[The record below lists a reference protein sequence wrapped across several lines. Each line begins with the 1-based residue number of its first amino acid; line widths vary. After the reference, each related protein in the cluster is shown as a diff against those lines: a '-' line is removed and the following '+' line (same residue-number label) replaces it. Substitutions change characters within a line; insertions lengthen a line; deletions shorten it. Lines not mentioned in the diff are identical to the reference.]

1 MFLADYHMHTNYS
14 IDSNVSIR
22 DRVQWAINN
31 NIQEICLT
39 DHLEPLSED
48 DIILFNIDT
57 SIETTP
63 PDKYRVHNY
72 EQYKKE
78 IQQAQAEFGD
88 KIKIKFGAELGLMP
102 ELYEDGKRIIA
113 SNDFDFVIG
122 STHQVGDTRLFP
134 NCPFYDNK
142 TKIQAFNEYLES
154 IYNNTK
160 NITCYDIY
168 GHIDYVYR
176 YSHYE
181 NNKLDYNEHKE
192 LIDAILKNL
201 VEQGKGLEVNLS
213 GVRYGHNSFHPSL
226 PILKAFKSLGG
237 EIVTVG
243 SDTHNLQEVNPLII
257 QAQEVLKEA
266 GFKYLA
272 TFDKRKPNFVK
283 F

>member
-1 MFLADYHMHTNYS
+1 MFIADYHMHTNYS
-14 IDSNVSIR
+14 IDSQISIH
-22 DRVQWAINN
+22 DRVLWAINN
-31 NIQEICLT
+31 DIQEICLT
-39 DHLEPLSED
+39 DHLEPLSKE

-57 SIETTP
+57 NIETTP

-72 EQYKKE
+72 EQYKKD
-78 IQQAQAEFGD
+78 IQHAQQEFGD

-102 ELYEDGKRIIA
+102 ELYEDGKKIIA

-122 STHQVGDTRLFP
+122 STHQVGDSRLFP
-134 NCPFYDNK
+134 NCKFYDNK

-154 IYNNTK
+154 ILHNTK
-160 NITCYDIY
+160 NITCYDVY

-176 YSHYE
+176 YSNYE
-181 NNKLDYNEHKE
+181 NNKLDYNEHKD
-192 LIDAILKNL
+192 LIDSILKNL

-226 PILKAFKSLGG
+226 DILKAFKSLGG

-243 SDTHNLQEVNPLII
+243 SDTHNLQEVKPLII
-257 QAQEVLKEA
+257 QARQVLQDA
-266 GFKYLA
+266 GFKYFA
-272 TFDKRKPNFVK
+272 TFDKRKPNFIK